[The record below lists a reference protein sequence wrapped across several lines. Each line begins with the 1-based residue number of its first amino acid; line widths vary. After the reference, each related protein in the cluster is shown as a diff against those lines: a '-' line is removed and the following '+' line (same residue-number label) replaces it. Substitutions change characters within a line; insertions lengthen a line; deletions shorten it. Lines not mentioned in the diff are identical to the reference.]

1 MSYPHIVLAVFV
13 TVLWGFTF
21 VVMRDLLD
29 VLPPFLMSTLRVVA
43 AGAPV
48 LVLWRVPKI
57 PFYWVLLLGAT
68 QGVVQMSLL
77 LFGMQF
83 GMPAGLAS
91 LVLQMQVLFTTL
103 LAFMLLGEKPGRA
116 QYAGIAISLVGM
128 IVIASTM
135 PGGGTLIGFGIV
147 ILAALT
153 WATSNI
159 VVKFAGTDDVISL
172 VAWAHVIGILPL
184 LALSYGLEGQNE
196 IFHILAELSWFRV
209 GEIAFLGG
217 ISTFGGFTLW
227 SYLMRKNSAS
237 TVAPFSLIIPIAG
250 MTSTALILGEELSTL
265 RMAGAGLVLV
275 GLAFGTIRLGAAKSR
290 AAR

>member
-1 MSYPHIVLAVFV
+1 MSYTHIALAVFV

-103 LAFMLLGEKPGRA
+103 LAFILLGEKPGRA

-265 RMAGAGLVLV
+265 RMVGAGLVLV

>member
-1 MSYPHIVLAVFV
+1 MSYPHIALAVFV

-77 LFGMQF
+77 LLGMQF

-250 MTSTALILGEELSTL
+250 MTSTTLILGEELSTL

-275 GLAFGTIRLGAAKSR
+275 GLAFGTIRLGAAKLR

>member
-57 PFYWVLLLGAT
+57 PFYWVLLLGTT

>member
-1 MSYPHIVLAVFV
+1 MSYTHIALAVFV

-48 LVLWRVPKI
+48 LVLWRVPKT

>member
-1 MSYPHIVLAVFV
+1 MSYTHIALAVFV

-48 LVLWRVPKI
+48 LVLWRVPKT

-103 LAFMLLGEKPGRA
+103 LAFILLGEKPGRA

-265 RMAGAGLVLV
+265 RMVGAGLVLV

>member
-57 PFYWVLLLGAT
+57 PFYWVLLLGTT

-159 VVKFAGTDDVISL
+159 VVKFAGTDDVVSL

-184 LALSYGLEGQNE
+184 LAMSYGLEGQNE

>member
-1 MSYPHIVLAVFV
+1 MSYTHIALAVFV

-48 LVLWRVPKI
+48 LVLWRVPKT
-57 PFYWVLLLGAT
+57 PFYWVLLLGTT

-265 RMAGAGLVLV
+265 RMVGAGLVLV

>member
-1 MSYPHIVLAVFV
+1 MSYTHIALAVFV

-57 PFYWVLLLGAT
+57 PFYWVLLLGTT

-265 RMAGAGLVLV
+265 RMVGAGLVLV

>member
-1 MSYPHIVLAVFV
+1 MSYTHIALAVFV

-217 ISTFGGFTLW
+217 ILTFGGFTLW

>member
-159 VVKFAGTDDVISL
+159 AVKFAGTDDVISL

-265 RMAGAGLVLV
+265 RMVGAGLVLV

>member
-1 MSYPHIVLAVFV
+1 MSYTHIALAVFV

-57 PFYWVLLLGAT
+57 PFYWVLLLGTT

-103 LAFMLLGEKPGRA
+103 LAFILLGEKPGRA

>member
-57 PFYWVLLLGAT
+57 PFYWVLLLGTT

-275 GLAFGTIRLGAAKSR
+275 GLAFGTIRLGAAKPR
-290 AAR
+290 AAC

>member
-1 MSYPHIVLAVFV
+1 MSYTHIALAVFV

-48 LVLWRVPKI
+48 LVLWRVPKT

-103 LAFMLLGEKPGRA
+103 LAFILLSEKPGRA

>member
-1 MSYPHIVLAVFV
+1 MSYTHIALAVFV

-48 LVLWRVPKI
+48 LVLWRVPKT

-265 RMAGAGLVLV
+265 RMVGAGLVLV

>member
-1 MSYPHIVLAVFV
+1 MSLSHIALAVFV
-13 TVLWGFTF
+13 TTLWGFTF

-29 VLPPFLMSTLRVVA
+29 ALPPLLMSTLRVVA
-43 AGAPV
+43 AGLPV
-48 LVLWRVPKI
+48 LVLWRVPRI
-57 PFYWVLLLGAT
+57 PIYWLLLLGGT
-68 QGVVQMSLL
+68 QGVIQMSLL

-83 GMPAGLAS
+83 GMPAGLAA

-103 LAFMLLGEKPGRA
+103 LAFLLLREKPGWA
-116 QYAGIAISLVGM
+116 QYAGIAISLAGM

-135 PGGGTLIGFGIV
+135 PGGATLIGFGIV

-159 VVKFAGTDDVISL
+159 LVKVAGTDDVMSL

-184 LALSYGLEGQNE
+184 LALSYSFEGQNE
-196 IFHILAELSWFRV
+196 IFHILAGVSWFQV

-237 TVAPFSLIIPIAG
+237 AVAPFSLIIPIAG
-250 MTSTALILGEELSTL
+250 MTSTALLLGEEVSTP
-265 RMAGAGLVLV
+265 RMVGEGLVLV
-275 GLAFGTIRLGAAKSR
+275 GLAFGTIRFSALRSL

>member
-1 MSYPHIVLAVFV
+1 MSYTHIALAVFV

-103 LAFMLLGEKPGRA
+103 LAFILLGEKPGRA

>member
-1 MSYPHIVLAVFV
+1 MSYTHIALAVFV

-265 RMAGAGLVLV
+265 RMVGAGLVLV